1 MRLFTFIC
9 SLVAVALLLAS
20 AADAVA
26 ENSMDA
32 CNCPN
37 HCYYTEG
44 HECKYQRSVAIEGL
58 TMSGSNVSIECIRG
72 TSMQG
77 CQTGE
82 EQKKKNGQSSSPGR
96 KRYRFGLACVLYAVY
111 KRVCTSLDIDIVNH
125 FNPLRGDAKVTLDR

>member
-26 ENSMDA
+26 ENSK
-32 CNCPN
+32 
-37 HCYYTEG
+37 G

-58 TMSGSNVSIECIRG
+58 TLSGS
-72 TSMQG
+72 
-77 CQTGE
+77 E
-82 EQKKKNGQSSSPGR
+82 EQKKKNGQGSSPGR

-125 FNPLRGDAKVTLDR
+125 FNPLRGDAKVTRTPSHSSVPSRRRKEFS